1 MDLVQIDHTPV
12 DVIVV
17 DRENRQPIG
26 RPWLTH
32 EDRIPATKFL
42 AFGFGE

>member
-1 MDLVQIDHTPV
+1 MELVQIDHTLV

-32 EDRIPATKFL
+32 EVRIPAAKLL